1 MPNPGMRAMVAPV
14 PTEPSPRGLLGPCVT
29 QVTATDMH
37 ELNGTES
44 VSGACIPSS
53 AWQDCPAGTWTNPAE
68 KVFTRPE
75 IVASDPITAYA
86 GIECS
91 TFGITQAE
99 AEAMALDALRR
110 GEQRVVEDFF
120 LRQVL
125 CPLAVDVT
133 PAAGA
138 VSPLLGVALLEE
150 WLDAETGGPGLI
162 HAGVAAGVL
171 LGASDAL
178 CGCAEDCPS
187 SLAGSSLVVGGG
199 YGRGLSGDDCDTA
212 PAAGEAWI
220 YVTPPVRVRRD
231 ARHLVPS
238 GQVGSVNTRTNDRR
252 VLAESTFVAEI
263 ACPLVGAIRVTIA

>member
-1 MPNPGMRAMVAPV
+1 MPNPGMRAMVPPV
-14 PTEPSPRGLLGPCVT
+14 ATEPNPRGLLGDCVD
-29 QVTATDMH
+29 QVTTTDMH

-44 VSGACIPSS
+44 VSGACIPAS

-68 KVFTRPE
+68 KVFNRPDA
-75 IVASDPITAYA
+75 VASDPITAYV
-86 GIECS
+86 GVECS

-99 AEAMALDALRR
+99 AEAMALDSLRR
-110 GEQRVVEDFF
+110 GEQVVAEDFF

-125 CPLAVDVT
+125 CPLATDVT
-133 PAAGA
+133 PADGA

-150 WLDAETGGPGLI
+150 WLVAQSGGPGLI
-162 HAGVAAGVL
+162 HAGTAAGVL

-199 YGRGLSGDDCDTA
+199 YGRGLGGEDCEP
-212 PAAGEAWI
+212 PAAGEAWLYI
-220 YVTPPVRVRRD
+220 TPPVRVRRD

-238 GQVGSVNTRTNDRR
+238 GQTGSVNRTTNDRR
-252 VLAESTFVAEI
+252 VLAETTFVTEM
-263 ACPLVGAIRVTIA
+263 ACPVVGAIRVAIA